1 MLSRLV
7 TPPSLDNEDKK
18 RAALTLYILL
28 FTLLGG
34 SLLLIVSA
42 FIAGQTNTLRGILV
56 IDLFFLGC
64 LWSIRQGQITIPS
77 VLVPSAILLLIAYI
91 QFEGQGVH
99 DMANLGYP
107 LVVALAGLLLGRRA
121 PITFAGLS
129 VAVLV
134 GIYLLEAAGHIDS
147 ACSPI
152 TSVDDILNAAI
163 LLSLT
168 GVFMTIAMSNL
179 SASLERVRQREQ
191 ELAAFNRELDQ
202 RVADRTAQLETAN
215 EQLQVLG
222 RLKDEFVS
230 NVSHELRTPIANIK
244 LHHELLERAPERS
257 ADFLARLHRET
268 ERLNTLIEDMLALS
282 RLDQERTEFNLQAVD
297 LNALVQEHITD
308 RAPLAQSKGLTLTAA
323 LEPDLPRVRV
333 DPMLIGQVLSI
344 LLTNAFNYTPSGE
357 HVRLKTETRR
367 FGGRLWVG
375 CQVSDTGPG
384 ISADER
390 ERVFT
395 RFFRGHVGRE
405 SGIAGTG
412 LGLAIARE
420 IITRHQGRIEI
431 DPTTTGTAFTIWLPA
446 DLPDPSDSKH

>member
-34 SLLLIVSA
+34 SLLLIVST

-64 LWSIRQGQITIPS
+64 LWSIRRGQITIPS
-77 VLVPSAILLLIAYI
+77 VLVPSAILLLIAYL

-121 PITFAGLS
+121 PIIFAGLS

-134 GIYLLEAAGHIDS
+134 GIYLLETAGHIDS

-202 RVADRTAQLETAN
+202 RVAE
-215 EQLQVLG
+215 
-222 RLKDEFVS
+222 
-230 NVSHELRTPIANIK
+230 SH
-244 LHHELLERAPERS
+244 RAATKP
-257 ADFLARLHRET
+257 
-268 ERLNTLIEDMLALS
+268 
-282 RLDQERTEFNLQAVD
+282 
-297 LNALVQEHITD
+297 
-308 RAPLAQSKGLTLTAA
+308 
-323 LEPDLPRVRV
+323 
-333 DPMLIGQVLSI
+333 PMNSCR
-344 LLTNAFNYTPSGE
+344 Y
-357 HVRLKTETRR
+357 
-367 FGGRLWVG
+367 
-375 CQVSDTGPG
+375 
-384 ISADER
+384 
-390 ERVFT
+390 
-395 RFFRGHVGRE
+395 
-405 SGIAGTG
+405 
-412 LGLAIARE
+412 
-420 IITRHQGRIEI
+420 
-431 DPTTTGTAFTIWLPA
+431 
-446 DLPDPSDSKH
+446 